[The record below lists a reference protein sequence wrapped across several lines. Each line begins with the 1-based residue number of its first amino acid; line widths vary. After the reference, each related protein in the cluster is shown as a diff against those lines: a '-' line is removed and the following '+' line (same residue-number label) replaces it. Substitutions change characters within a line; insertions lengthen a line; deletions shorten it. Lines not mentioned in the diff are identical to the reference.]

1 MTLQGAT
8 DTQREPLVECRNVS
22 VKYRIRHHYA
32 LGLKESLIRRGRR
45 LRNRLLRRRDPGRPR
60 VTDFWALK
68 DVTFSLFAG
77 DVVGLIGTN
86 GSGKSTLLRHLS
98 AIEYPDRGEVILRGR
113 VGSLLNLSSG
123 FKPQLSG
130 LENVFLRGAILGL
143 SKAQVQEVLPQ
154 VVEFCELGEFLY
166 APLNTYSAG
175 MKARLG
181 FSIAICIRPDVLLL
195 DEVIG
200 VGDARFK
207 EKAGNVFRYFKSDE
221 QERTI
226 LMATH
231 SVELIREHCNK
242 ALWLDRGTVRF
253 CGEAEKVIDEYLS
266 YVRLTSDERSTS

>member
-1 MTLQGAT
+1 MTSQSDGCSE
-8 DTQREPLVECRNVS
+8 REALVECRDVA
-22 VKYRIRHHYA
+22 VRYRIRHHYGV
-32 LGLKESLIRRGRR
+32 GLKESLIRSGRR
-45 LRNRLLRRRDPGRPR
+45 LRNRLLRRQDPGRPR
-60 VTDFWALK
+60 VADFWALK
-68 DVTFSLFAG
+68 QVSFSLYPG

-98 AIEYPDRGEVILRGR
+98 GIEYPDRGEIILRGR

-143 SKAQVQEVLPQ
+143 SKAQVEELLPQ

-166 APLNTYSAG
+166 APLSTYSAG

-207 EKAGNVFRYFKSDE
+207 EKAGNVFRYFKSDD
-221 QERTI
+221 QKRTI
-226 LMATH
+226 VMATH
-231 SVELIREHCNK
+231 AVGLIREHCNK
-242 ALWLDRGTVRF
+242 ALWLDGGTVRF
-253 CGEAEKVIDEYLS
+253 YGDAEKVIGEYLDFVQS
-266 YVRLTSDERSTS
+266 TTDERSTS